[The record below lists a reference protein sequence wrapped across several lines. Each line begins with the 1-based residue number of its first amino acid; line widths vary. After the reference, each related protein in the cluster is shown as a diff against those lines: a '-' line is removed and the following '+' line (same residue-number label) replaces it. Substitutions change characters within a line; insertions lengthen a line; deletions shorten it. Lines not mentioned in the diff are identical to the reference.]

1 MLLLV
6 LSLACLAVAVYL
18 VGEAATLPARQRVS
32 SVRRAANYGR
42 IRLTSDAVPRF
53 RERVV
58 TPLVQRMAFT
68 VLRMNPKT
76 TVETTA

>member
-6 LSLACLAVAVYL
+6 ISLACLAVAVYL
-18 VGEAATLPARQRVS
+18 VGEAATLPSRQRVS

-42 IRLTSDAVPRF
+42 ISLASDAVPRF

-58 TPLVQRMAFT
+58 SPLVQ
-68 VLRMNPKT
+68 KT
-76 TVETTA
+76 AA